1 MSAPETY
8 TLSEV
13 LEKLGLSP
21 SGYYKMR
28 SEGRWPFFPCRPK
41 IGRSERFPKEPIDR
55 YLAGEGITEPREAT
69 VPTDRAALVAY
80 VREQTSR

>member
-8 TLSEV
+8 TLHEV

-28 SEGRWPFFPCRPK
+28 SEGRWPFMPCRPR

-55 YLAGEGITEPREAT
+55 YLAGGGVAEPRSEPFPA
-69 VPTDRAALVAY
+69 DRAALVAY